1 MLVRLAG
8 IFSRRRIQIVSLN
21 VVAAEVENM
30 YRFEIV
36 INESEAVT
44 VKLVQQI
51 DKQVEV
57 FASSFF
63 VNEEVS

>member
-8 IFSRRRIQIVSLN
+8 IFSRRQIHIVSLN
-21 VVAAEVENM
+21 VVAAVVEDM